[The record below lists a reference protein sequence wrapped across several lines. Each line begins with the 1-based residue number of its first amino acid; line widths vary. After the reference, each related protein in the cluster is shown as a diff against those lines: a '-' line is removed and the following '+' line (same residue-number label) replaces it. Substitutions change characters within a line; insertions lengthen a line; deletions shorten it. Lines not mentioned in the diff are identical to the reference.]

1 MKTAISDRLIS
12 MLFYYT
18 FGMFGLIWLIWAN
31 VTKNRITRFV
41 NFNIYQSIFL
51 SVIFAVISYIYS
63 IMYDLIV
70 KVPFVGNLLYKF
82 NLFFFE
88 TPLFFTFTF
97 SGLIITLFLLYI
109 FAMLLMGKIPFL
121 PIISNIV
128 KTNFG
133 E

>member
-1 MKTAISDRLIS
+1 MKIAISDRLIS

-41 NFNIYQSIFL
+41 NFNIYQAIFL
-51 SVIFAVISYIYS
+51 SVVFAVISYIYS
-63 IMYDLIV
+63 ILYDLII
-70 KVPFVGNLLYKF
+70 KIPFLGNLLYKF

-88 TPLFFTFTF
+88 TPLFFTFTL

-109 FAMLLMGKIPFL
+109 FAMLFVGRIPFL